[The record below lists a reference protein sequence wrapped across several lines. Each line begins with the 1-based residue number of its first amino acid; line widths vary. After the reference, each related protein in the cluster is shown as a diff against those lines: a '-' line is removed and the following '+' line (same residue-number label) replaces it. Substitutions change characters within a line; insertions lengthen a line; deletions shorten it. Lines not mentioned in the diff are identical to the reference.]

1 MIGNN
6 NPLNIRNSAA
16 YNWVGQTGSTR
27 GFCDFQAI
35 EYCRRAGLYLLMRS
49 YRRAGVIRLEDIIKR
64 WAPSSENDTVSYIRF
79 VCETT
84 GFKSTMQLLLDSD
97 FASVLA
103 AMEIIERGVDRSQ
116 RPTYYAN
123 AKGSYEY
130 LIGYFQ
136 IKRV

>member
-1 MIGNN
+1 MIGKN
-6 NPLNIRNSAA
+6 NPLNIRCSAA
-16 YNWVGQTGSTR
+16 FNWVGQIGSTR
-27 GFCDFQAI
+27 GFCDF
-35 EYCRRAGLYLLMRS
+35 EDVVFCRRAGLYLLMRS

-64 WAPSSENDTVSYIRF
+64 WAPSSENDTFAYIRF

-84 GFKSTMQLLLDSD
+84 GFKSSMQLILDSD

-103 AMEIIERGVDRSQ
+103 AMEIIERGVERSQ

-130 LIGYFQ
+130 LIDNFK
-136 IKRV
+136 IKRL